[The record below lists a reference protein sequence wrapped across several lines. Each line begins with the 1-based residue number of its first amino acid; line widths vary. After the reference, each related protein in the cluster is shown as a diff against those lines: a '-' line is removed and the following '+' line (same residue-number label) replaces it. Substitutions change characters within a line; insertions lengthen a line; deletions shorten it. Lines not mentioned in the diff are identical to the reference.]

1 MKLERLIIGV
11 LILACVW
18 LAFHKVPKNG
28 VDVKYITKYEQRIDT
43 LIKDTIV
50 YKTKIRRF
58 KDTIIVFRDS
68 VREAKENNDTGR
80 MESETIYTVECGLDT
95 SLVTVDSDDVYKNY
109 FVNIFDERFN
119 YGSKIVEFSNK
130 LEAKK
135 YAFSIYKKMVSN
147 YQKRANMLNSEWAK
161 QGII

>member
-1 MKLERLIIGV
+1 MKLERLIIGL

-58 KDTIIVFRDS
+58 KDTIIVYKDS
-68 VREAKENNDTGR
+68 VREAKEKNDTIKIIQFQDSVI
-80 MESETIYTVECGLDT
+80 EQQDYTIKWQDTLIGQLDT
-95 SLVTVDSDDVYKNY
+95 IIMYQNRVNDKLKDSVIDLNKKKKKRKLLHILSVIGISAL
-109 FVNIFDERFN
+109 F
-119 YGSKIVEFSNK
+119 IVK
-130 LEAKK
+130 
-135 YAFSIYKKMVSN
+135 
-147 YQKRANMLNSEWAK
+147 
-161 QGII
+161 

>member
-1 MKLERLIIGV
+1 MKLEKVIIGV

-68 VREAKENNDTGR
+68 VREAKENNDTVKIIAFQD
-80 MESETIYTVECGLDT
+80 SVILQQDYTIKWQDTLIGQLDT
-95 SLVTVDSDDVYKNY
+95 IIMYQNRVNDKLKDSVIDLNKKKKKRKLLHILSVIGISTL
-109 FVNIFDERFN
+109 F
-119 YGSKIVEFSNK
+119 IVK
-130 LEAKK
+130 
-135 YAFSIYKKMVSN
+135 
-147 YQKRANMLNSEWAK
+147 
-161 QGII
+161 

>member
-1 MKLERLIIGV
+1 MKLEKVIIGV
-11 LILACVW
+11 LILVCVW

-68 VREAKENNDTGR
+68 VREAKENNDTVKIIAFQDSVI
-80 MESETIYTVECGLDT
+80 EQQDYTIKWQDTLIGQLDT
-95 SLVTVDSDDVYKNY
+95 IIMYQNRVNDKLKDSVIDLNKKKKKRKLLHILSVIGISTL
-109 FVNIFDERFN
+109 F
-119 YGSKIVEFSNK
+119 IVK
-130 LEAKK
+130 
-135 YAFSIYKKMVSN
+135 
-147 YQKRANMLNSEWAK
+147 
-161 QGII
+161 

>member
-1 MKLERLIIGV
+1 MKLEKVIIGV

-58 KDTIIVFRDS
+58 KDTIIVYKDS
-68 VREAKENNDTGR
+68 VREAKENNDTLKIIQFQD
-80 MESETIYTVECGLDT
+80 SVILQQDYTIKWQDTLIGQLDT
-95 SLVTVDSDDVYKNY
+95 IIMYQNRVNDKLKDSVIDLNKKKKKRKLLHILSVIGISAL
-109 FVNIFDERFN
+109 F
-119 YGSKIVEFSNK
+119 IVK
-130 LEAKK
+130 
-135 YAFSIYKKMVSN
+135 
-147 YQKRANMLNSEWAK
+147 
-161 QGII
+161 